1 MKEIIKKQ
9 KILMIILAIIIVV
22 GLIITFTIGFNFD
35 LNMQETKKVELYLE
49 KNFEI
54 SDIKNIT
61 KEVFQNQDVVIQK
74 VEIYEDSVS
83 ITAKEITE
91 DQKQSLIEKINEK
104 YGTELTAESTEIK
117 TIPHT
122 RLRDVL
128 KSYFNTFAIATIIIL
143 VYMIIRYRKLGV
155 LKTLL
160 EVLLINII
168 AQATL
173 FSLIAITRVPV
184 GRLTIPMV
192 LIVYLITLLG
202 ITTRLEI
209 QLAVKREENKKRS

>member
-61 KEVFQNQDVVIQK
+61 KEVFQNKDVVIQK

-122 RLRDVL
+122 RLRDIL

-160 EVLLINII
+160 EVLLINVI